1 MPQPLAEETTI
12 GNILHEWTIQ
22 EYEKHERGW
31 LWYLI
36 MGGVGLAL
44 IIYGIMTSN
53 FLFSLIIILFTIILF
68 LQSHQ
73 EPLQVPF
80 QITELGVVVG
90 SKFYTYSELENFYF
104 IYNPPYVK
112 TLYFETKKILHPT
125 LRIPLLDQNP
135 IELKHTLREFLPEN
149 TEKEEEPLSDRAAR
163 NWKLH

>member
-1 MPQPLAEETTI
+1 MPKPLKEDLTI

-22 EYEKHERGW
+22 EYEQHDRNW
-31 LWYLI
+31 LWYIL
-36 MGGVGLAL
+36 MGGLGIAM
-44 IIYGIMTSN
+44 IIYGMMSGN
-53 FLFSLIIILFTIILF
+53 FLFSLIIILFGIILF

-90 SKFYTYSELENFYF
+90 NKFYAYSELDQFYL
-104 IYNPPYVK
+104 IYDPPHVK
-112 TLYFETKKILHPT
+112 TLYLETKSVMHPT

-135 IELKHTLREFLPEN
+135 IELKHTLREFLGED